1 MEVPFVEHNISRSPE
16 ARRKFKE
23 KGYEFVPV
31 IEAGESV
38 IVEYT
43 GEPQLIEVL
52 HKEGYL

>member
-1 MEVPFVEHNISRSPE
+1 MGVPLVERNISSDRE
-16 ARRKFKE
+16 AKREFAE

-31 IEAGESV
+31 IEAGKSV
-38 IVEYT
+38 IIDYS